1 MSENDNAVGTTEAQA
16 VHIELTADI
25 VSAFVSNNHI
35 RPEEL
40 TALIGSV
47 HAAIGSLGKAPEPEG
62 PAVEKLTPAQIKK
75 SITPDALISFLDG
88 KAYKTLK
95 RHLSKHGLDPASYRT
110 RYGLPV
116 DYPMVASS
124 YSEARSAISRST
136 GLGRKK
142 AVPARAEA
150 AEIVSAPV
158 EPASAPKPRG
168 RRKKADAAE

>member
-1 MSENDNAVGTTEAQA
+1 MSDDNAVGTAEART
-16 VHIELTADI
+16 VHIELTAAV
-25 VSAFVSNNHI
+25 VSAYVSNNHI
-35 RPEEL
+35 RAEEL

-47 HAAIGSLGKAPEPEG
+47 HAAFGSLGMASEPAE
-62 PAVEKLTPAQIKK
+62 PAVEKPTPAQIKK
-75 SITPDALISFLDG
+75 SVTPDALISFLDG

-95 RHLSKHGLDPASYRT
+95 RHLSKHGLDPASYRA

-142 AVPARAEA
+142 AVPARAET
-150 AEIVSAPV
+150 AETVSMPAKAP
-158 EPASAPKPRG
+158 AGPKPRG
-168 RRKKADAAE
+168 RRKKADSAE